1 MPSKHYEALLIP
13 IKHDPLDNYLAC
25 VGMHPTGGMVVRWHI
40 LMTLI
45 SFALHLQELD
55 KGLVESVAETQP
67 KSFHDAP
74 DKVSFKAQVGPTAQ
88 FPVFGIPECVP
99 SH

>member
-1 MPSKHYEALLIP
+1 MKP
-13 IKHDPLDNYLAC
+13 DPLDHYLAC
-25 VGMHPTGGMVVRWHI
+25 VGMHPTGGMVVRWHR
-40 LMTLI
+40 LTTLI

-55 KGLVESVAETQP
+55 KGLAESVAETQP

-88 FPVFGIPECVP
+88 TPGFSIPEYVHP
-99 SH
+99 H